1 MSADTP
7 VLKGGE
13 FLSRANE
20 PDAIL
25 VPEDFNDEI
34 RMIAQTTVEFIQN
47 EVVPVMDRLEKLEPG
62 LSESLLRKAG
72 ELGLHALEIPEEYGG
87 ANLPKLASMVVAE
100 KLAGAGGFN
109 TTISAHHTIGT
120 LPTVYFGNDEQ
131 KRKYLPRLATAEI
144 IGAYALTEPQAGSD
158 ALGGRTQAVLSE
170 DGQHWILN
178 GTKMWITNAGFAD
191 LFTVFAKVDGD
202 RKKFSAFLVER
213 SFEGLSTG
221 HEEKKMGIKASS
233 TRQVIFDNVRV
244 PRKNLLGEVG
254 QGAKIAFN
262 ILNTG
267 RFKLGA
273 GCVGASK
280 QIIGI
285 AAKYAKERV
294 QFGVPIASFGLIQEK
309 LAEMTLR
316 TYAVESA
323 VYRTA
328 GLIDAAIGNNKDPQ
342 HQLKCIE
349 EYAVECS
356 IIKVMGSEVL
366 DYAADEG
373 LQIHGGYGYSQ
384 DYEIER
390 IYRDSRINRIYEGTN
405 EINRLIIPDMLLKRS
420 LRGHLPLLTEAEKLA
435 KNLGDISPAGGSGME
450 LARQLIDNAKKLT
463 LLLLGG
469 AAQALG
475 ENLRQEQ
482 EVAARIADMVMV
494 SYAADSAWLRTV
506 RLQNKGVASPVH
518 EAMVQVY
525 VEEAM
530 AKINRWAHEAVAR
543 FQSSK
548 QAKSFHS
555 IIDRLTVHVPF
566 NTVELRRQI
575 AEAVLKAEAYPF
587 DF

>member
-1 MSADTP
+1 MSADTT

-13 FLSRANE
+13 FLARANE
-20 PDAIL
+20 PDGVL

-120 LPTVYFGNDEQ
+120 LPTVYFGNEEQ
-131 KRKYLPRLATAEI
+131 KKKYLPRLATAEI

-213 SFEGLSTG
+213 TFEGLSTG
-221 HEEKKMGIKASS
+221 HEEKKMGIKSSS
-233 TRQVIFDNVRV
+233 TRQVIFENVKV
-244 PRKNLLGEVG
+244 PRENLLGEVG

-273 GCVGASK
+273 GCVGGTK
-280 QIIGI
+280 QIISI
-285 AAKYAKERV
+285 ASKYAKERV

-328 GLIDAAIGNNKDPQ
+328 GLIDAAVGDNKDPQ
-342 HQLKCIE
+342 HQLQCIE

-420 LRGHLPLLTEAEKLA
+420 LRGHLPLLAEAEKVYSR
-435 KNLGDISPAGGSGME
+435 LGDAAPASGSGMD
-450 LARQLIDNAKKLT
+450 LARQLIDNAKTLT

-482 EVAARIADMVMV
+482 EVAARIADMVMAT
-494 SYAADSAWLRTV
+494 YAADSAWLRTM
-506 RLQNKGVASPVH
+506 RLKNKGVATPVH

-530 AKINRWAHEAVAR
+530 ARINRWAHEAAAR
-543 FQSSK
+543 FLSGD
-548 QAKSFHS
+548 QAKQVFPV
-555 IIDRLTVHVPF
+555 IDRLTAHVPF
-566 NTVELRRQI
+566 NTVALRREI
-575 AEAVLKAEAYPF
+575 ADAVLKAEAYPY

>member
-13 FLSRANE
+13 FLSRASE
-20 PDAIL
+20 PDTIL

-131 KRKYLPRLATAEI
+131 KKKYLPRLATAEI

-244 PRKNLLGEVG
+244 PRENLLGEVG

-366 DYAADEG
+366 DYTADEG

-435 KNLGDISPAGGSGME
+435 KNLGDISPAEGSGME

-494 SYAADSAWLRTV
+494 SYAADSAWLRTA
-506 RLQNKGVASPVH
+506 RLQNKGMASPVH

-543 FQSSK
+543 FQSSE

>member
-1 MSADTP
+1 MSADTT

-13 FLSRANE
+13 FLARANE
-20 PDAIL
+20 PDAVL

-120 LPTVYFGNDEQ
+120 LPTVYFGNEEQ
-131 KRKYLPRLATAEI
+131 KKKYLPRLATAEI

-213 SFEGLSTG
+213 TFEGLSTG
-221 HEEKKMGIKASS
+221 HEEKKMGIKSSS
-233 TRQVIFDNVRV
+233 TRQVIFENVKV
-244 PRKNLLGEVG
+244 PRENLLGEVG

-273 GCVGASK
+273 GCVGGAK
-280 QIIGI
+280 QIISI
-285 AAKYAKERV
+285 ASKYAKERV

-328 GLIDAAIGNNKDPQ
+328 GLIDAAIGNDKDPQ

-420 LRGHLPLLTEAEKLA
+420 LRGHLPLLAQAEKLYSS
-435 KNLGDISPAGGSGME
+435 LGEAAPASGSGMD

-482 EVAARIADMVMV
+482 EVAARIADMVMAT
-494 SYAADSAWLRTV
+494 YAADSAWLRTM
-506 RLQNKGVASPVH
+506 RLKNKGVATPVH

-525 VEEAM
+525 VEEAV
-530 AKINRWAHEAVAR
+530 ARINRWAHEAAAR
-543 FQSSK
+543 FLSGD
-548 QAKSFHS
+548 QAKQFFPV
-555 IIDRLTVHVPF
+555 INRLTVHVPF

-575 AEAVLKAEAYPF
+575 ADAVLKAEAYPY